1 MALLRAEQ
9 IVDAIVTKL
18 KGRPTTAQNVRL
30 NPAYDVDEGKLPGID
45 IFEGADTNLSEDGAT
60 NISFIDSD
68 LDINLKLIVKKNNEY
83 GAKLNLIRK
92 EVEIAMMEDITQGL
106 EDFVYTTIWVNKT
119 KPNLEH
125 GDQVIITMEMNYI
138 IRYRRSITDPSA

>member
-1 MALLRAEQ
+1 MSLLRAEQ
-9 IVDAIVTKL
+9 IIDAIEAILISLT
-18 KGRPTTAQNVRL
+18 TTAQNVRL
-30 NPAYDVDEGKLPGID
+30 NPVYDVDEDKLPGID

-92 EVEIAMMEDITQGL
+92 EVEIAMMANVKQGL
-106 EDFVYTTIWVNKT
+106 SDFVHTTIWVNKT
-119 KPNLEH
+119 KPTLEH
-125 GDQVIITMEMNYI
+125 GDQVIATMEMNYI